1 MQNDG
6 QSELAEELACHAG
19 HEGDGQVHHHIA
31 DRNGNRRHTDFHTA
45 LHRRLFW
52 TFPSG
57 QMAVDIFQ
65 HHNGVVYQDA
75 DTKGHTHERHH
86 VECKASQVHGKKEAI
101 REVGMAIMTAAAERQ
116 PRRKRKSTRP
126 VVKRPSTRVP
136 RVLWR
141 AVRT

>member
-6 QSELAEELACHAG
+6 QSELAEELAGHAG

-31 DRNGNRRHTDFHTA
+31 DSNGYGSHTDFHTA
-45 LHRRLFW
+45 LHRRLFG
-52 TFPSG
+52 TFSSG

-65 HHNGVVYQDA
+65 HHNGIVYQDA
-75 DTKGHTHERHH
+75 DTEGHTHERHH
-86 VECKASQVHGKKEAI
+86 VEGKASQVHGKKEAI
-101 REVGMAIMTAAAERQ
+101 REVGIAIMTAAAERQ

-136 RVLWR
+136 RVL
-141 AVRT
+141 